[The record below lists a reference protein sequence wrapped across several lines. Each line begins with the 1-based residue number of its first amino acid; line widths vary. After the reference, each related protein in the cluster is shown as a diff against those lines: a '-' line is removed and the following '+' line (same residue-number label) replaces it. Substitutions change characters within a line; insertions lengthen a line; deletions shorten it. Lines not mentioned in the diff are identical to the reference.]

1 MTTTRTFGDVP
12 IRVAAER
19 DAADDLLWHA
29 LDRAVP
35 TTYRLVNAYTLA
47 VASRDT
53 AYERVLLGPGTNLPD
68 GLPLAKVLA
77 WTNRD
82 VRVGRVR
89 GPSLFEDCLDRG
101 RPLRVRHYLLG
112 GTEET
117 LRRLLGEIERRF
129 PGADIVGCESPPF
142 RVLSDD
148 ERIAQCARIRAS
160 RAHVVWVALGT
171 PKQDFEAL
179 RLMLDAGVTTVAVG
193 AAFDFTAGTVRQ
205 APEWMRRSGL
215 EWGFRL
221 TTEPRRLWRRYLFG
235 NARFIQLAI
244 SHVWRARIRAN
255 RASP

>member
-1 MTTTRTFGDVP
+1 MTTTRNFGDVP
-12 IRVAAER
+12 IQVASHRGAV
-19 DAADDLLWHA
+19 DDLLRHA
-29 LDRAVP
+29 LAGEVA
-35 TTYRLVNAYTLA
+35 TTYRLVNAYTVAL
-47 VASRDT
+47 ASRDT

-112 GTEET
+112 STPET
-117 LRRLLGEIERRF
+117 LQRLAEEIQRRF
-129 PGADIVGCESPPF
+129 PGAEIAGLESPPF
-142 RVLSDD
+142 RALSEG
-148 ERIAQCARIRAS
+148 ERIAQCDRIRAS
-160 RAHVVWVALGT
+160 HAHVVWVALGT

-179 RLMLDAGVTTVAVG
+179 RLMHDAGVTTVAVG

-215 EWGFRL
+215 EWSFRL
-221 TTEPRRLWRRYLFG
+221 ATEPRRLWKRYLFG
-235 NARFIQLAI
+235 NARFIQLALV
-244 SHVWRARIRAN
+244 HVWRTRRGTSQT
-255 RASP
+255 SP